1 MTQKQKYD
9 LEVLSAELKRLK
21 VSNKAPQGMDLE
33 AYATMQPCLFHHD
46 HGKETPFDVYERM
59 SRESGSYLIHHPGI
73 WEDFMIAFQNNWLGA
88 ATPCAANL
96 GSPTKAFPISCFVT
110 NVEDS
115 VNGIFGGLHEAAML
129 TKVGGGVGIGLQN
142 IREQASNIAGGGRS
156 NGAVPWARIYDT
168 GSTVVSQAGVRR
180 GAFTFYINIRS
191 RDLFDLLLSKDHS
204 KGDPKTHIHS
214 NIGVIIEDDFM
225 IDLLNGDSD
234 AIMRWDAVMKCRLKS
249 GSPLIFFKG
258 NANKL
263 LPWWMKRAGLV
274 ATGTN
279 ICTEI
284 ISCADFLQT
293 MICCLVSANL
303 AKYSKWKNWR
313 SPNYGLS
320 LHQLAIYFLDGV
332 MSAFID
338 QSEGT
343 PGLEKARNYA
353 IKGRPLGYGVF
364 GWHALLQQNCMAFG
378 SKEAEELNIDVFKT
392 MSEEAHHASV
402 QLAHTYGICEWAESA
417 SRRHIQLTAIAPTVS
432 NSAANMGISPGIM
445 PIPSNYYQADG
456 AAGSWTRLNPYLDAY
471 LRGNCEENYDEIL
484 ASIIERG
491 GSVQHIS
498 DHFIPPVIKRVF
510 LNADE
515 LDQRLIIKEAADR
528 QPYIE
533 QTQSINTWFGPDSD
547 ADYIS
552 DVHIMAW
559 QAGLPTL
566 YYLRGDSV
574 GKMALR
580 NDVKQSQP
588 DVLPSAR
595 KFVIVTKPDCSYC
608 HKSIKLLEEIGA
620 NIVEYSHDEPWY
632 DSIGDHWDWDLSS
645 SMDLWKSYPKIGEV
659 FEDEMHT
666 EFIGGYV
673 ELQAMMYDVN
683 TMNTKFEPCVA
694 CED

>member
-1 MTQKQKYD
+1 MTKKQKYD
-9 LEVLSAELKRLK
+9 VDLLAKELENLK
-21 VSNKAPQGMDLE
+21 SWNAAPQGMDLE
-33 AYATMQPCLFHHD
+33 AYATIQPCLYHL
-46 HGKETPFDVYERM
+46 GGGEKETPFDVYKRM
-59 SRESGSYLIHHPGI
+59 SMESGSYLTKHPGI
-73 WEDFMIAFQNNWLGA
+73 WKDFEIAFRNNWLGA

-115 VNGIFGGLHEAAML
+115 VHGIFSGLHEAAML

-142 IREQASNIAGGGRS
+142 IREQASDITGGGRS

-214 NIGVIIEDDFM
+214 NIGVIIDHDFM
-225 IDLLNGDSD
+225 EDLINGDND
-234 AIMRWDAVMKCRLKS
+234 AIIRWDAVMKCRLKS
-249 GSPLIFFKG
+249 GSPLIFFRG
-258 NANKL
+258 NANDA
-263 LPWWMKRAGLV
+263 LPWWMKRAGLS

-284 ISCADFLQT
+284 ISCADFLKT
-293 MICCLVSANL
+293 MICCLVSSNL
-303 AKYSKWKNWR
+303 YKYDEWKDWR
-313 SPNYGLS
+313 SPNYGLGV
-320 LHQLAIYFLDGV
+320 HQLAIYFLDGV
-332 MSAFID
+332 MSSFIA
-338 QSEGT
+338 QSADV
-343 PGLEKARNYA
+343 PGLEKAREYA

-364 GWHALLQQNCMAFG
+364 GWHAFLQKNMIAFG
-378 SKEAEELNIDVFKT
+378 STQAEAYNHAIF
-392 MSEEAHHASV
+392 SEMQSECHNASV
-402 QLAHTYGICEWAESA
+402 RLAHVYGTCEWAADA

-432 NSAANMGISPGIM
+432 NSAANMGVSPGIM

-456 AAGSWTRLNPYLDAY
+456 AAGSWERLNPIFDAY
-471 LRGNCEENYDEIL
+471 LRSNFPFMYDEML
-484 ASIIERG
+484 ASVIEHG
-491 GSVQHIS
+491 GSCQHL
-498 DHFIPPVIKRVF
+498 HQIPENVRKVF

-533 QTQSINTWFGPDSD
+533 QTQSINTWFGPDDD
-547 ADYIS
+547 AEYIS

-566 YYLRGDSV
+566 YYLRGDSI

-580 NDVKQSQP
+580 SDVKQQVIDDTP
-588 DVLPSAR
+588 KDVTYVMVSKKNCDYCSKAR
-595 KFVIVTKPDCSYC
+595 DLICGE
-608 HKSIKLLEEIGA
+608 LNGR
-620 NIVEYSHDEPWY
+620 IVEYEHDEPWY
-632 DSIGDHWDWDLSS
+632 DAIGDHFMWDMSTDLEH
-645 SMDLWKSYPKIGEV
+645 MTSYPRIAAFYEN
-659 FEDEMHT
+659 EMRYQ
-666 EFIGGYV
+666 FIGGYL
-673 ELQAMMYDVN
+673 ELQSMMYDVN
-683 TMNTKFEPCVA
+683 TMNTKFEVCEA